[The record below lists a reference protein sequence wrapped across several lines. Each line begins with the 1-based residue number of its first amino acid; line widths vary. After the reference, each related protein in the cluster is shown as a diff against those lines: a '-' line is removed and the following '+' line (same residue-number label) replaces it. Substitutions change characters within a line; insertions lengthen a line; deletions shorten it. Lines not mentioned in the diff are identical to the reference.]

1 MQSVLNCVKI
11 FIEKLLVRNSAPLN
25 VTTFLYSK
33 YSTTNK
39 HSFLVREGKK
49 ATK

>member
-11 FIEKLLVRNSAPLN
+11 FIEKLLVRNSVPQN
-25 VTTFLYSK
+25 ITTFLYSK
-33 YSTTNK
+33 YFATNK
-39 HSFLVREGKK
+39 HSFLVREGRK